1 MSTYPVGARAT
12 SQMIQPILDWMSE
25 KGYLSAPLT
34 FDEQAG
40 AYVPSKVLP
49 AFGPSVARSSARH
62 VRWLLRLPIKEVV
75 PMRICVFCSS
85 AEGLPD
91 AYVDAAIHLGT
102 LIGAHGHEL
111 VFGGYDDG
119 LMGAVAFGAK
129 RAGARVTGVLP
140 AREGDLPGRVS
151 FPCDELVEARGL
163 SQRKVEMMRLA
174 DAFVALPGSYGTLDE
189 LYEVLAA
196 EKLAGAGRPD
206 DGAGECGAG
215 TGKARCGQPPRSS
228 AHPARRPARRGRVLR
243 ATRRAASAHGGR
255 WVHGFRLARHVR
267 ELLDGR

>member
-1 MSTYPVGARAT
+1 
-12 SQMIQPILDWMSE
+12 
-25 KGYLSAPLT
+25 
-34 FDEQAG
+34 
-40 AYVPSKVLP
+40 
-49 AFGPSVARSSARH
+49 
-62 VRWLLRLPIKEVV
+62 
-75 PMRICVFCSS
+75 MRICVFCSS

-215 TGKARCGQPPRSS
+215 TGKAGAGSPRVAPRIRPVALLDVDGFYAPLVELHRRMAADGFMGSGSLAMCASFSTADELIAYLESS
-228 AHPARRPARRGRVLR
+228 CARPC
-243 ATRRAASAHGGR
+243 ASA
-255 WVHGFRLARHVR
+255 
-267 ELLDGR
+267 